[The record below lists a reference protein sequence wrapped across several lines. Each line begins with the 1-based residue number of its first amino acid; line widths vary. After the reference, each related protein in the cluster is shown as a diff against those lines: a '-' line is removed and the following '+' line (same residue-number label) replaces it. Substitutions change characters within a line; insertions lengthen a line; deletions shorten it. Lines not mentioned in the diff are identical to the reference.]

1 MYDYIQGNSVNKNV
15 QEQLRL
21 CHFSIV
27 CETYMVMYHVN
38 SIVCETYMVMY
49 HVNII
54 VCETYMVMYHVNII
68 VCETYMVMYHVN
80 THVQYKTAYVLQPYL
95 KQHNFTIQY
104 KNLIVF
110 RDNLLKIIKIHQL
123 IP

>member
-1 MYDYIQGNSVNKNV
+1 MYDYIQGKSVNKNV
-15 QEQLRL
+15 QEQLKL
-21 CHFSIV
+21 CHFR
-27 CETYMVMYHVN
+27 
-38 SIVCETYMVMY
+38 
-49 HVNII
+49 
-54 VCETYMVMYHVNII
+54 I

-80 THVQYKTAYVLQPYL
+80 THLQYKTAHVLQPYL